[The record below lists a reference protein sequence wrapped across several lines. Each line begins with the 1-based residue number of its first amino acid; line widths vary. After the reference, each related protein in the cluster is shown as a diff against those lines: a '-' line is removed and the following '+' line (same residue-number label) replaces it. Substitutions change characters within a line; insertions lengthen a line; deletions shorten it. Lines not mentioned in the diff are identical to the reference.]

1 MRVNKTL
8 SSLLAVGMLLLLGTM
23 VDAQRASREALTK
36 SPSASSADLKSPI
49 FTSKPERESSGV
61 TDKKAIIGSWLETVT
76 FPEPQPPIKSLSTF
90 SADGSLIVGDQGAV
104 TGETAFTPGHGAWV
118 HEYGRTFSWTSVE
131 IIYSHADGSL
141 IGYLKVSGRYTVD
154 GTGNAYTG
162 NFHADILDPDGNVL
176 FSVEGT
182 NAGTRIPVEL
192 LP

>member
-1 MRVNKTL
+1 MKTNKFNCL
-8 SSLLAVGMLLLLGTM
+8 VAVGLLLLSGLA
-23 VDAQRASREALTK
+23 VEAQRVNPSLIKGVISSPGVSEKREIAKNVT
-36 SPSASSADLKSPI
+36 PASSG
-49 FTSKPERESSGV
+49 T

-76 FPEPQPPIKSLSTF
+76 FPEPMPAIKSLVTF
-90 SADGSLIVGDQGAV
+90 GGDGSLLVGDQGAV
-104 TGETAFTPGHGAWV
+104 TEETAFTPGHGSWI

-154 GTGNAYTG
+154 GTGSTYVG

-182 NAGTRIPVEL
+182 NAGTRIQVEI